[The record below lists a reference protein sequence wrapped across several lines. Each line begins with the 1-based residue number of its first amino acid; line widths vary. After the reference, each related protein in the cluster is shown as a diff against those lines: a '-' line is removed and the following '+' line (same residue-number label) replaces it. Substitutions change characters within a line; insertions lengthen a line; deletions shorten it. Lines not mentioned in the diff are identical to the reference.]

1 MPLRREPLHLMEA
14 AFFNHCRLHFKFI
27 LSQEDAS
34 VVTDEEL
41 DLAVFTVA
49 RVHSKLNVRVQS
61 KAVMKNIT
69 SISLSRSYLP

>member
-1 MPLRREPLHLMEA
+1 MET
-14 AFFNHCRLHFKFI
+14 AFFNHCCLHFKFI
-27 LSQEDAS
+27 LSQDDAS

-61 KAVMKNIT
+61 EAVMKNIT
-69 SISLSRSYLP
+69 SIFLPYSYLP